1 MGKESIM
8 KSGSVYLDNCVTS
21 PMAPEVLQ
29 AMLPYFS
36 ERFWFPGSFYSTAES
51 TNEALSGFAHTIAE
65 AIGAHAD
72 EIHFTAGGT
81 IANNIAIKGIAGAA
95 KKGHVICSVV
105 DYPDLLT
112 NAAWL
117 EKQGFEVSYLSA
129 DSEARI
135 DLAALKQAIRPD
147 TFLFM
152 TTIVNHVVGTIQP
165 MKEIS
170 EILKA
175 ADHKIYL
182 HADAGQA
189 FGKMPLAVDDYGID
203 TMSISAHKIH
213 GPQGIGALYLRKGV
227 RVAQTI
233 HGIKRADNLQPGGLS
248 IALIAGFA
256 KAVELNFADLLG
268 SIRQLREL
276 SDYLYERLLEKIDHI
291 ELNGPQG
298 EGRAPHN
305 INVSIDYIEGESIAM
320 MLDMHGITVA
330 TGSACA
336 SQGLKASYVLMAI
349 GKNHVQS
356 HGSMKFTL
364 SRYNTKAQIDF
375 TVEKLAEIT
384 AELRKRSP
392 LYNAIK
398 NQEK

>member
-1 MGKESIM
+1 M

-65 AIGAHAD
+65 AIGAQAD

-129 DSEARI
+129 DSEASI

-175 ADHKIYL
+175 ADHKIYF

-213 GPQGIGALYLRKGV
+213 GPQGIGALYVRKGI
-227 RVAQTI
+227 RLAQTI

>member
-1 MGKESIM
+1 M

-65 AIGAHAD
+65 AIGAQAD

-129 DSEARI
+129 DSEASI

-175 ADHKIYL
+175 ADHKIYF

-213 GPQGIGALYLRKGV
+213 GPQGIGALYQRKGV